1 MKVFKRWC
9 SLSRISEKVLK
20 MSEGSFVQ
28 GDEVPRFSM
37 NHERCFSEEARLAKP
52 GSQNLKLYLFNN
64 K

>member
-1 MKVFKRWC
+1 
-9 SLSRISEKVLK
+9 

-64 K
+64 NFKDFFYMYLFNNK